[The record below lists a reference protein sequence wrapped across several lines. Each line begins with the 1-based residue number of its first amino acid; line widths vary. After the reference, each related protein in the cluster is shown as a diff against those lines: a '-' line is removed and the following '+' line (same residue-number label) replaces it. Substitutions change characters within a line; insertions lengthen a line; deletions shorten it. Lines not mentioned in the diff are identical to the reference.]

1 MEENECSLY
10 KSKLARQQV
19 SSIRVYGALVFVNN
33 WEEEEAVHWNS
44 FSIGEGLWIQAWVW
58 QLTCLCI
65 LMFRINNCTRE
76 RRTEILFQHN
86 RKTLDW
92 QDKSR
97 HAAQKKKKT
106 QRQLCIKYAKECTDS
121 AEPQIYLNHHRIRDP
136 QWRCQEQIKQISY
149 EAVFTCHF
157 YKSSCLAT

>member
-1 MEENECSLY
+1 MEENKCSLY

-19 SSIRVYGALVFVNN
+19 SSIRDYGTLVFVNN

-65 LMFRINNCTRE
+65 LMFSINNCTRE

-97 HAAQKKKKT
+97 HAAQKNQNNAVST
-106 QRQLCIKYAKECTDS
+106 LHKYAEECTDN

-136 QWRCQEQIKQISY
+136 QGRCQEQIKQISY
-149 EAVFTCHF
+149 EGFFKCQF
-157 YKSSCLAT
+157 YKSSSLAT